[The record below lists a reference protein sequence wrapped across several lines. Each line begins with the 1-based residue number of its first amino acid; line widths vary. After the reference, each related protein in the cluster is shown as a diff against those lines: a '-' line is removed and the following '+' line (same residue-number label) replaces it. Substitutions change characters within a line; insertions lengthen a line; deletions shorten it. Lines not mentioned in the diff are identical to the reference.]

1 MAFGWWVILPALTLI
16 ITAAYYLWSMQ
27 RTIFEGEG
35 EAQLPPTMRDEEPRD
50 ITWHEN
56 TGMLIL
62 GALAIIYGIYP
73 DFFGMF
79 EMMSDWA
86 SLLVEN
92 VIYPPE
98 VNP

>member
-1 MAFGWWVILPALTLI
+1 
-16 ITAAYYLWSMQ
+16 
-27 RTIFEGEG
+27 
-35 EAQLPPTMRDEEPRD
+35 
-50 ITWHEN
+50 
-56 TGMLIL
+56 
-62 GALAIIYGIYP
+62 
-73 DFFGMF
+73 MF